1 MAEEGWKERF
11 GTFFRRYYWDE
22 ILHLANE
29 YPEQRSLTVNYYDI
43 ENFDQ
48 ELADELIVN
57 PDEIIPA
64 AEEVLREGEELVLP
78 VDKSLEEVH
87 LRIINN
93 PNKITIRN
101 LRSKHL
107 MQSVAVEGMIRKAT
121 EVRPKITNAAFYC
134 MRCEHVTYIPQTS
147 QKFTEP
153 HECENET
160 CGRKGPFKT
169 LVDKST
175 FVDAQKLQIQE
186 SPENLRGGEQPQS
199 LDIDVDDDLA
209 GIVTPGDRVIINGV
223 LRSHQR
229 TLRDGKSPFYDLVLH
244 ANSIE
249 YVNKE
254 FEELEITPEDEEEIL
269 ELSKDPQI
277 YEKVAKSISPSI
289 YGYENIKEA
298 LALQLFSGVTKA
310 LPDSSRVRGDI
321 HILIV
326 GDPGIAKSQM
336 LRYMEKLAPRGV
348 FTSGKSA
355 SSSGLTASAVRDEL
369 GDGRWTLEAG
379 ALVMAD
385 MGVAAVDELDKM
397 SSEDKSSLHEAME
410 QQCYDDQTEIL
421 TENGW
426 KFFKDVIEGER
437 VASLTP
443 DGKLEYVVPG
453 MYVASDYEGD
463 MYYLKSRQVD
473 LAVTPNHNMYVD
485 INKRANEWTGFDLHR
500 MDSLPLHKRMRF
512 KKNAYWDGERIETF
526 EIPSIVKYVNQNC
539 SGIETESIT
548 VKMNDW
554 LEFLGYYLP
563 EGSVKYMNGIPYSVQ
578 ITQKTS
584 GKIQKIQNSLDRLG
598 FKWSYDG
605 HSFSIHS
612 KQLAKYLSMFGKC
625 HEKFVPE
632 YVKKLCPG
640 QIKIFVDAMVLG
652 DGYIRCE
659 TGQMAYITSSKRLAD
674 DMQELALKMGYSAN
688 NYVVVNKGEIIQVP
702 EGRSSVISN
711 DIYEVSFIRE
721 GGNHPSINTNGNY
734 HIEKKPYKGKIYCV
748 EVPNHVL
755 YVRRNG
761 KPVWCG
767 NTVSVAKA
775 GIIAT
780 LKSRCALL
788 GAANPKYGRFDR
800 YEGIATQIN
809 MPPALISRFDLIF
822 VLLDVPDDDKDRRI
836 ANHILKAHYAGEMM
850 EQRSNNPVSEVS
862 QQQIDSQMDVISPP
876 IDVEKL
882 RKYVA
887 YARRNVYPILED
899 DARNHLIEFY
909 MNLRKMGEDKDAPVP
924 VTARQLEALVRLTE
938 SSARVRLSSVATLE
952 DAKRTTNLVYT
963 CLKQVG
969 VDPDTGAFDVD
980 VIETGT
986 SKSQRDKI
994 KVIREI
1000 IQSLADEHSDK
1011 KGAPVEEVYSRA
1023 EEEQID
1029 REHAEELVTR
1039 MRRQGDLLS
1048 PDKDHIR
1055 LV

>member
-1 MAEEGWKERF
+1 MTEEQWKERF

-29 YPEQRSLTVNYYDI
+29 YPVNRSLSVNFFDI

-57 PDEIIPA
+57 PDEVIPA
-64 AEEVLREGEELVLP
+64 AEEVLRDGEELVLP
-78 VDKSLEEVH
+78 VDKSLEDVH
-87 LRIINN
+87 VRVTNN
-93 PNKITIRN
+93 PNKIAIRN

-107 MQSVAVEGMIRKAT
+107 LRFVAVEGMIRKAT

-134 MRCEHVTYIPQTS
+134 MRCEHITYIPQTS

-209 GIVTPGDRVIINGV
+209 GIVTPGDRVIINGI

-269 ELSKDPQI
+269 EWSNDPQI

-289 YGYENIKEA
+289 YGYDSIKES
-298 LALQLFSGVTKA
+298 LALQLFSGVTKE

-385 MGVAAVDELDKM
+385 MGIAAVDELDKM
-397 SSEDKSSLHEAME
+397 SSDDKSSLHEAME
-410 QQCYDDQTEIL
+410 QQ
-421 TENGW
+421 
-426 KFFKDVIEGER
+426 
-437 VASLTP
+437 
-443 DGKLEYVVPG
+443 
-453 MYVASDYEGD
+453 
-463 MYYLKSRQVD
+463 
-473 LAVTPNHNMYVD
+473 
-485 INKRANEWTGFDLHR
+485 
-500 MDSLPLHKRMRF
+500 
-512 KKNAYWDGERIETF
+512 
-526 EIPSIVKYVNQNC
+526 
-539 SGIETESIT
+539 
-548 VKMNDW
+548 
-554 LEFLGYYLP
+554 
-563 EGSVKYMNGIPYSVQ
+563 
-578 ITQKTS
+578 
-584 GKIQKIQNSLDRLG
+584 
-598 FKWSYDG
+598 
-605 HSFSIHS
+605 
-612 KQLAKYLSMFGKC
+612 
-625 HEKFVPE
+625 
-632 YVKKLCPG
+632 
-640 QIKIFVDAMVLG
+640 
-652 DGYIRCE
+652 
-659 TGQMAYITSSKRLAD
+659 
-674 DMQELALKMGYSAN
+674 
-688 NYVVVNKGEIIQVP
+688 
-702 EGRSSVISN
+702 
-711 DIYEVSFIRE
+711 
-721 GGNHPSINTNGNY
+721 
-734 HIEKKPYKGKIYCV
+734 
-748 EVPNHVL
+748 
-755 YVRRNG
+755 
-761 KPVWCG
+761 
-767 NTVSVAKA
+767 TVSVAKA

-822 VLLDVPDDDKDRRI
+822 VLLDVPDDNKDRMI

-850 EQRSNNPVSEVS
+850 EQRSNNPVSEIS
-862 QQQIDSQMDVISPP
+862 QQQIDSQMDVITPP
-876 IDVEKL
+876 IDAEKL

-924 VTARQLEALVRLTE
+924 VTARQLEALVRLAE
-938 SSARVRLSSVATLE
+938 ASARVRLSNVATLD
-952 DAKRTTNLVYT
+952 DAKRTTNLVYS

-994 KVIREI
+994 KVLRDI
-1000 IQSLADEHSDK
+1000 IQSLADEHSDR
-1011 KGAPVEEVYSRA
+1011 KGAPVDEVYTRA

-1029 REHAEELVTR
+1029 REHAEELITR

-1055 LV
+1055 LVR